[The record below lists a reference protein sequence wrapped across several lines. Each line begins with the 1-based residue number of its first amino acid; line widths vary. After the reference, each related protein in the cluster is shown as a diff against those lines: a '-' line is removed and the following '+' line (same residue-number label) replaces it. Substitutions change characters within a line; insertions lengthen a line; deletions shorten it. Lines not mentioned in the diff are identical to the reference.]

1 MTVCFESF
9 ERRPEDRVGVVVD
22 GMPVGVYDP
31 LRSDAL
37 LRVQGDH
44 DAENSDFTAVQ
55 ERKAY
60 VGEAARYLP
69 QAVVDK
75 DIPPKDIRIRCPSPR
90 PRTPACCS

>member
-1 MTVCFESF
+1 
-9 ERRPEDRVGVVVD
+9 
-22 GMPVGVYDP
+22 MPVGVYDP

-44 DAENSDFTAVQ
+44 DAENSDPTAVQ

-75 DIPPKDIRIRCPSPR
+75 DIFAEGHPHPVPVSPPPNSSMLPVTGESTAASR
-90 PRTPACCS
+90 PGTCLPEG